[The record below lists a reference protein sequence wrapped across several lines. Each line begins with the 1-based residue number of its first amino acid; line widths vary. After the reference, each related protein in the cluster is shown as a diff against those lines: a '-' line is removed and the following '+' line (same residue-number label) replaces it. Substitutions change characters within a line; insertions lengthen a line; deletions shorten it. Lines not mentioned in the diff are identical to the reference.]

1 MNNHKIAK
9 SSRLALFLCGLL
21 LIPVLFT
28 PIWRIDLAAPQYP
41 EGLNLLIFANKLA
54 GNVDIINGLNHYI
67 GMKTLHTDDFV
78 EFKVLPG
85 IIIFFAAFFILS
97 ALIANKKLMN
107 TAFILFVLFGI
118 IAMADFY
125 RWEYDYGHN
134 LDPNAAI
141 IVPGM
146 AYQPPLIGYK
156 QLLNFG
162 AYSVPDIGGWLFI
175 LSGLIL
181 LLIVVRE
188 WKSDR
193 KSSQKSP
200 VTKLVLLFCTSISL
214 ASCSTEPKPI
224 IVGKDNC
231 DFCKMAI
238 SDPRFGAE
246 VVTKKGKVYKFDDQ
260 HCIVGFIK
268 SDKLTENDIAGVY
281 FTDFNKPHDLIQ
293 VEDAHFLQSPALK
306 SPMNGNIAAFRHP
319 DSLARALPSFYGNS
333 ITWEDM
339 QK

>member
-85 IIIFFAAFFILS
+85 IIIFFAALFILS

-188 WKSDR
+188 WKSDK